1 MVSQY
6 YNRFQSSQNYEKSLF
21 IAGRGLQSAELNEI
35 QEMSLSKIKGL
46 GDALMTDGDVVKG
59 CTCVIQDGTVN
70 IEDGSVYLRGAVR
83 TIPGATLSLPDD
95 GRYRIGLFVKERTI
109 TELEDPALRDPA
121 VGTRNYQEA
130 GAARLQLTF
139 TWGMLA
145 ETAAAPADKGD
156 FYPVFLAE
164 HGALIVTTATA
175 DADTVNVALA
185 RYDRESNGSYI
196 VSGLS
201 VKAQSDVNDQQV
213 FVLNEGKAHVDGYEI
228 ELPHSV
234 RLTYAKNPDLATVE
248 SEPHTFEPG
257 ENGKMWI
264 ALSHPTCSEVKAVD
278 ITQQKTTNMTHGSY
292 AGVTDPIPDQAILEI
307 VQIRQ
312 GTTIYTQGTDYKLQA
327 NSVIWTGQSEPAPG
341 SSYEVTYR
349 CRVKVSPEGVTE
361 EGFTVANAVPNS
373 LVLVDYT
380 WKMPRYDL
388 IALDSQGS
396 VQRIQGTAHAWNP
409 TVPSVS
415 AGQMSLAVIEQTWA
429 SGVKPQVLSTGIQ
442 AVSMNELQTMKA
454 MIADLYDLMAEER
467 LKNDANASDPAAKK
481 GIFVDPFLDDDMRDL
496 GTEQTAS
503 IVDQCLQLPIAVKI
517 VDTGKTDTAWTLPY
531 ELEPVVTQPLR
542 TGSMNIN
549 PYQAFD
555 PLPANVKMVLD
566 TDRWTETVTNWTS
579 GTTSRFVSSSSDV
592 IPQQA
597 TTGTLLSSTSEEA
610 EYLRPLTQRFIVEG
624 FKPGEQ
630 LSVTFDGLVVDPQAL
645 TED

>member
-21 IAGRGLQSAELNEI
+21 LAGRGLQSAELNEI

-59 CTCVIQDGTVN
+59 CTCVIQEGSVN
-70 IEDGSVYLRGAVR
+70 IEDGSVYLKGAVR
-83 TIPGATLSLPDD
+83 TIPGATLSLPDN

-139 TWGMLA
+139 TRGVLA
-145 ETAAAPADKGD
+145 EIAAVPADKGD

-175 DADTVNVALA
+175 DANTVNVALA

-234 RLTYAKNPDLATVE
+234 RLTYAKNPDLATIE

-257 ENGKMWI
+257 EDGKMWI

-312 GTTIYTQGTDYKLQA
+312 GATVYAQGTDYKLQA
-327 NSVIWTGQSEPAPG
+327 NSVVWTRQSEPG
-341 SSYEVTYR
+341 
-349 CRVKVSPEGVTE
+349 
-361 EGFTVANAVPNS
+361 
-373 LVLVDYT
+373 
-380 WKMPRYDL
+380 
-388 IALDSQGS
+388 
-396 VQRIQGTAHAWNP
+396 
-409 TVPSVS
+409 
-415 AGQMSLAVIEQTWA
+415 
-429 SGVKPQVLSTGIQ
+429 
-442 AVSMNELQTMKA
+442 
-454 MIADLYDLMAEER
+454 
-467 LKNDANASDPAAKK
+467 
-481 GIFVDPFLDDDMRDL
+481 
-496 GTEQTAS
+496 
-503 IVDQCLQLPIAVKI
+503 
-517 VDTGKTDTAWTLPY
+517 
-531 ELEPVVTQPLR
+531 
-542 TGSMNIN
+542 
-549 PYQAFD
+549 
-555 PLPANVKMVLD
+555 
-566 TDRWTETVTNWTS
+566 
-579 GTTSRFVSSSSDV
+579 
-592 IPQQA
+592 
-597 TTGTLLSSTSEEA
+597 
-610 EYLRPLTQRFIVEG
+610 
-624 FKPGEQ
+624 PGE
-630 LSVTFDGLVVDPQAL
+630 LL
-645 TED
+645 